1 VLHYSLG
8 VLPNRDGFAVVQLLQ
23 GKSTSGST
31 SMEANSQVQQ
41 VFVESPTESQEATAH
56 SGSQRSESDQ
66 ARSEKN
72 IAEWMSYLP
81 TSCVNSMIAMGWDIS
96 T

>member
-1 VLHYSLG
+1 
-8 VLPNRDGFAVVQLLQ
+8 
-23 GKSTSGST
+23 
-31 SMEANSQVQQ
+31 MEANSQVQQ
-41 VFVESPTESQEATAH
+41 VFVESQTESQEATAH
-56 SGSQRSESDQ
+56 SGLQKSESDK

-72 IAEWMSYLP
+72 IADWMSYLP